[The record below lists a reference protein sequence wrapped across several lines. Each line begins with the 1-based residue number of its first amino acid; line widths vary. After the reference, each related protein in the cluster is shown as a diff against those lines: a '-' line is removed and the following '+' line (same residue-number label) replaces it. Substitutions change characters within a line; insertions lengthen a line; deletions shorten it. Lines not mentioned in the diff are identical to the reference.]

1 MAVLTS
7 QIIAQLVDRV
17 SGPAA
22 QAAAAVQRL
31 TAAARRATVTVPV
44 QRISR
49 GMQQMAAQANHIS
62 QTVSGPLTLITAL
75 AGRAAYEFEKAGNM
89 LEALGEA
96 TRQQRADFERYANQL
111 NSEFPQS
118 LAEIIRTGNE
128 MIKAGFTFDQM
139 RGAIRQTLAAAIL
152 GDLKPSELATIM
164 SSAINAFQLPM
175 QNFEQSMR
183 SSQMIT
189 DRMTYAA
196 VKTQTSL
203 RGMGDTFRYVAAA
216 AAASGTELD
225 TVTGFAMA
233 LARNGIIGSEAGVV
247 MRSNIVRL
255 VRPTR
260 QALASLERIGM
271 RISDYQTGKRPITT
285 DGILSGL
292 TAGGIDAS
300 ALRSRIDAMVNNPA
314 LQNAP
319 LQLAQ
324 RVTAMVQEHLN
335 SIGSAMDADKIAENV
350 QESIIA
356 AGNKVD
362 LLRFFEDLRKKMA
375 EGIAT
380 QADLATIFE
389 GRHFAR
395 NNALLQNDI
404 GQIIA
409 NIKREAEGITLR
421 QYAIANQGIVG
432 AVRDFTAALEELA
445 VAFGR
450 SVFPDL
456 ARILKQTSQ
465 AIQNFAGTNPV
476 LLKTLSIIAAVIIAM
491 APLGLIVTGAVAVF
505 KMLAGAATVLVGALS
520 PVGAAIMAVVVALGA
535 LAVWGANNWS
545 GLTAFASGFADTI
558 AQRFPAA
565 ASAVGWISTKFG
577 ELMGWLGRITGT
589 VNASTET
596 WRGWGVAT
604 ADAIANM
611 VELLGGLAAA
621 VGRGLVAAGAAIATW
636 ASGLASD
643 IAGWIASG
651 ATSLFE
657 AGSKLMDSFLEGIKA
672 KVAQILDYVKSIPS
686 RITGLLGAIQGA
698 VSGGGSTPTA
708 PARASGGR
716 VNAGT
721 AYGVGERGREIF
733 VPDGN
738 GTILANRGRASAGG
752 AGSGGGNTVHLT
764 ANFTYSGS
772 GLGEADWRRAANYMN
787 DQFSARV
794 RGLFAD
800 YGISAT
806 A

>member
-31 TAAARRATVTVPV
+31 TAAARRATVAVPV

-49 GMQQMAAQANHIS
+49 GMQQIAAQANHIS

-96 TRQQRADFERYANQL
+96 TKQQRAEFERYANTL

-128 MIKAGFTFDQM
+128 MIKAGFSFDQM

-152 GDLKPSELATIM
+152 GDLKPSELAAIM

-175 QNFEQSMR
+175 QTFEQSMR
-183 SSQMIT
+183 SSQLIT

-216 AAASGTELD
+216 AATSGTELD

-255 VRPTR
+255 IRPTR
-260 QALASLERIGM
+260 QALAAMERIGM
-271 RISDYQTGKRPITT
+271 RLSDYQTGKRPITT

-292 TAGGIDAS
+292 TAGGIDAGP
-300 ALRSRIDAMVNNPA
+300 LRGQIDALVNNPA

-324 RVTAMVQEHLN
+324 RVTAMVQQHLN
-335 SIGSAMDADKIAENV
+335 SVGSAMDADKIAENV
-350 QESIIA
+350 QESIVA
-356 AGNKVD
+356 AGNRVD

-375 EGIAT
+375 DGTAT
-380 QADLATIFE
+380 LGDVSTIFE

-395 NNALLQNDI
+395 NTTLLQNDI

-409 NIKREAEGITLR
+409 DIKREAEGITMR

-432 AVRDFTAALEELA
+432 SVRDLTAALEGLA
-445 VAFGR
+445 IAFGR
-450 SVFPDL
+450 SIFPDL
-456 ARILKQTSQ
+456 VRVFKQMSSALKEMSE
-465 AIQNFAGTNPV
+465 ANPA
-476 LLKTLSIIAAVIIAM
+476 LLKTISIIAAAIIAM
-491 APLGLIVTGAVAVF
+491 APLGLIASGAAAVF
-505 KMLAGAATVLVGALS
+505 KLLAGAATVLVGAFS
-520 PVGAAIMAVVVALGA
+520 PVGALIMGIVAA
-535 LAVWGANNWS
+535 LATLAVFASNNWS

-558 AQRFPAA
+558 AERFPAA
-565 ASAVGWISTKFG
+565 AQAIGWVSTKFG
-577 ELMGWLGRITGT
+577 ELSEWVGKQLGT

-604 ADAIANM
+604 ADAIANI
-611 VELLGGLAAA
+611 VELLGSLAAA
-621 VGRGLVAAGAAIATW
+621 IGRGLVSATAAVMAWAT
-636 ASGLASD
+636 SLASD

-651 ATSLFE
+651 ATSLFD
-657 AGSKLMDSFLEGIKA
+657 AGARLMDSFLEGIKA
-672 KVAQILDYVKSIPS
+672 KVAQILDYVKGIPG
-686 RITGLLGAIQGA
+686 RITGLLGSISLPGFG
-698 VSGGGSTPTA
+698 GGGSAPTA

-738 GTILANRGRASAGG
+738 GTILANRGRAAVGG
-752 AGSGGGNTVHLT
+752 AAAGNTIHLT
-764 ANFTYSGS
+764 ANFTYTGS
-772 GLGEADWRRAANYMN
+772 GMGEADWRRAATYMN

-800 YGISAT
+800 YGIAAT

>member
-1 MAVLTS
+1 MTVLTS
-7 QIIAQLVDRV
+7 QIIAQLVDQV

-22 QAAAAVQRL
+22 RAAAAVQRL
-31 TAAARRATVTVPV
+31 TAAARRATITIPV
-44 QRISR
+44 QRL
-49 GMQQMAAQANHIS
+49 QQGVRQVATQAQQIG
-62 QTVSGPLTLITAL
+62 QTVSGPLALIAAL
-75 AGRAAYEFEKAGNM
+75 GGRAAYEFEKAGNM

-96 TRQQRADFERYANQL
+96 TQQQRAEFEKYANQL
-111 NSEFPQS
+111 NAEFPQS

-128 MIKAGFTFDQM
+128 MIKAGFSFDQM

-233 LARNGIIGSEAGVV
+233 LAKNGIIGSEAGVV

-260 QALASLERIGM
+260 QAQAAMERIGM
-271 RISDYQTGKRPITT
+271 RLADYQTGKRPITT

-292 TAGGIDAS
+292 TAGGIDAG
-300 ALRSRIDAMVNNPA
+300 ALRGQIDALVNNPA

-324 RVTAMVQEHLN
+324 RVTAMVQQHLN
-335 SIGSAMDADKIAENV
+335 SVGSAMDADKISENV
-350 QESIIA
+350 QESITA
-356 AGNKVD
+356 AGNRVD

-375 EGIAT
+375 EGTAT
-380 QADLATIFE
+380 LGDVSTIFE

-395 NNALLQNDI
+395 NMALLQNDI

-409 NIKREAEGITLR
+409 SIKREAEGITLR
-421 QYAIANQGIVG
+421 QYEIANQGIVG
-432 AVRDFTAALEELA
+432 AVRDLTAALEGLS

-450 SVFPDL
+450 SIFPDL
-456 ARILKQTSQ
+456 VKVFKQMSLALKEM
-465 AIQNFAGTNPV
+465 AATNPA
-476 LLKTLSIIAAVIIAM
+476 LLKTISIVAAAIIAM
-491 APLGLIVTGAVAVF
+491 APLGLIASGAAAAMKLLGGAAMIVAGAFSGVGLVLGGVIAALAGLAVF
-505 KMLAGAATVLVGALS
+505 AAK
-520 PVGAAIMAVVVALGA
+520 
-535 LAVWGANNWS
+535 NWD

-565 ASAVGWISTKFG
+565 GKAIQAVS
-577 ELMGWLGRITGT
+577 EWLGKVWAELGKLTIT
-589 VNASTET
+589 VDASTET
-596 WRGWGVAT
+596 WRGWGVVT
-604 ADAIANM
+604 ADAIANI
-611 VELLGGLAAA
+611 VELLGSLAAA
-621 VGRGLVAAGAAIATW
+621 VGRGLVSATAAVMAWAT
-636 ASGLASD
+636 SLASD

-651 ATSLFE
+651 ATSLFD
-657 AGSKLMDSFLEGIKA
+657 AGARLMDSFLEGIKA
-672 KVAQILDYVKSIPS
+672 KVAQILDYVKGIPG
-686 RITGLLGAIQGA
+686 RITGLLGSISLPGFG
-698 VSGGGSTPTA
+698 GGGSTPTA

-721 AYGVGERGREIF
+721 AYGVGERGKEIF

-738 GTILANRGRASAGG
+738 GTILANRGRASVGG
-752 AGSGGGNTVHLT
+752 AAAGGNTIHLT

-772 GLGEADWRRAANYMN
+772 GMGEADWRRAANHMS

-800 YGISAT
+800 YGIAAT